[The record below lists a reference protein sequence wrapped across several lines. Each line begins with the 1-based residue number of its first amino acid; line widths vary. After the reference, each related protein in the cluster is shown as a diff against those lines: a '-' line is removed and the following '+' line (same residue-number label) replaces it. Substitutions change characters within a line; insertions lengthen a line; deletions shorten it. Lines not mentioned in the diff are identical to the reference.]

1 MLNKNAL
8 NIGIFYALLAY
19 LLWGFLPIY
28 WKSLNE
34 VNAGA
39 VLAHRVVWSFV
50 FLILLILLTRQTK
63 PFIKAASVIFKSKK
77 TTIILFLA
85 SIVISLNWLTFIWA
99 VQNDFVIQTSLG
111 YYINPLISV
120 VMGIVFLKE
129 RLSLSQ
135 VLAVSL
141 AAISVLYLT
150 FSYGVFPWVSLI
162 LAFSFAT
169 YGLLKKFIVIN
180 SIYSL
185 TIETLFITPI
195 ALIFLLFF
203 NQANPSFTEFPISII
218 LLLIGAG
225 IATAV
230 PLVLFGRAV
239 QELSL
244 SFIGILQYLAPTI
257 MLLLGVFVYGESFT
271 TAHFVSFVLIWFALI
286 IFISS
291 SLIDNSNKSKD
302 SQLS

>member
-1 MLNKNAL
+1 MNKNTL
-8 NIGIFYALLAY
+8 RSGIFYALIAY

-28 WKSLNE
+28 WKTLDE
-34 VNAGA
+34 VSSGT
-39 VLAHRVVWSFV
+39 VLAHRVIWSFV
-50 FLILLILLTRQTK
+50 FLSLLIVLTNQTK
-63 PFIKAASVIFKSKK
+63 PFIQSATLILKSKK
-77 TTIILFLA
+77 TLLILFTA

-129 RLSLSQ
+129 RLSLAQ
-135 VLAVSL
+135 VLAVGL
-141 AAISVLYLT
+141 VAISVLFLT

-169 YGLLKKFIVIN
+169 YGLLKKFITIN

-185 TIETLFITPI
+185 TIETLFVTPI
-195 ALIFLLFF
+195 ALLFLIFF
-203 NQANPSFTEFPISII
+203 NQASANFTELPTLIMM
-218 LLLIGAG
+218 LLIGAG
-225 IATAV
+225 VATAV
-230 PLVLFGRAV
+230 PLILFGKAV

-257 MLLLGVFVYGESFT
+257 MLLLGIFLYDEVFS
-271 TAHFVSFVLIWFALI
+271 TAHLVSFILIWIALAI
-286 IFISS
+286 YIASS
-291 SLIDNSNKSKD
+291 ILDNSNKSKD
-302 SQLS
+302 S

>member
-1 MLNKNAL
+1 MNKKAL

-19 LLWGFLPIY
+19 LFWGFLPIY

-50 FLILLILLTRQTK
+50 FLSLLVLLTRQTK
-63 PFIKAASVIFKSKK
+63 PFIHAAYSIFKSKK
-77 TTIILFLA
+77 TTVILFSA

-129 RLSLSQ
+129 RLSLAQGLS
-135 VLAVSL
+135 VSL
-141 AAISVLYLT
+141 VAISVLYLT

-203 NQANPSFTEFPISII
+203 NQANTSFTEFPTSII

-271 TAHFVSFVLIWFALI
+271 TAHFISFVLIWFALI
-286 IFISS
+286 IYITS
-291 SLIDNSNKSKD
+291 SLLDNSNKSKH
-302 SQLS
+302 SQLN

>member
-1 MLNKNAL
+1 MNKNTL
-8 NIGIFYALLAY
+8 RSGIFYALIAY

-28 WKSLNE
+28 WKTLDE
-34 VNAGA
+34 VSSGT
-39 VLAHRVVWSFV
+39 VLAHRVIWSFV
-50 FLILLILLTRQTK
+50 FLSLLIVLTNQTK
-63 PFIKAASVIFKSKK
+63 PFIQSATLILKSKK
-77 TTIILFLA
+77 TLLILFTA

-129 RLSLSQ
+129 RLSLAQ
-135 VLAVSL
+135 VLAVGL
-141 AAISVLYLT
+141 VAISVLFLT

-169 YGLLKKFIVIN
+169 YGLLKKFITIN

-185 TIETLFITPI
+185 TIETLFVTPI
-195 ALIFLLFF
+195 ALLFLIFF
-203 NQANPSFTEFPISII
+203 NQASANFTELPTLIMM
-218 LLLIGAG
+218 LLIGAG
-225 IATAV
+225 VATAV
-230 PLVLFGRAV
+230 PLILFGKAV

-257 MLLLGVFVYGESFT
+257 MLLLGIFLYDEVFS
-271 TAHFVSFVLIWFALI
+271 TAHLVSFILIWIALAI
-286 IFISS
+286 YIASS
-291 SLIDNSNKSKD
+291 ILENSNKSKD
-302 SQLS
+302 S

>member
-1 MLNKNAL
+1 MNKNAL

-203 NQANPSFTEFPISII
+203 NQANPNFTEFPISII

-271 TAHFVSFVLIWFALI
+271 TAHFVSFVLIWLALI
-286 IFISS
+286 IYISS

>member
-1 MLNKNAL
+1 MKKNTI
-8 NIGIFYALLAY
+8 NTGILYALLAY

-28 WKSLNE
+28 WKTLNE
-34 VNAGA
+34 VSSGT
-39 VLAHRVVWSFV
+39 VLAHRVIWSFI
-50 FLILLILLTRQTK
+50 FLSLLIILTNQTK
-63 PFIKAASVIFKSKK
+63 PFIKSAYLVFKSKK
-77 TTIILFLA
+77 TMLILFTA

-120 VMGIVFLKE
+120 VMGIIFLKE
-129 RLSLSQ
+129 RLSLAQ
-135 VLAVSL
+135 TLAVGL

-150 FSYGVFPWVSLI
+150 FNYGVFPWVSLI

-169 YGLLKKFIVIN
+169 YGLLKKFITIN

-185 TIETLFITPI
+185 TIETLFVTPL

-203 NQANPSFTEFPISII
+203 NQSSTNFTELPTLII
-218 LLLIGAG
+218 MLLIGAG

-230 PLVLFGRAV
+230 PLILFGRAV

-257 MLLLGVFVYGESFT
+257 MLLLGIFLYDETFS
-271 TAHFVSFVLIWFALI
+271 TAHLISFILIWIALI
-286 IFISS
+286 IYITS
-291 SLIDNSNKSKD
+291 SLIENSHKSKH
-302 SQLS
+302 S

>member
-1 MLNKNAL
+1 MNKNTL
-8 NIGIFYALLAY
+8 RSGIFYALIAY

-28 WKSLNE
+28 WKTLDE
-34 VNAGA
+34 VSSGT
-39 VLAHRVVWSFV
+39 VLAHRVIWSFV
-50 FLILLILLTRQTK
+50 FLSLLIVLTNQTK
-63 PFIKAASVIFKSKK
+63 PFIQSATLILKSKK
-77 TTIILFLA
+77 TLLILFTA

-129 RLSLSQ
+129 RLSLAQ
-135 VLAVSL
+135 VLAVGL
-141 AAISVLYLT
+141 VAISVLFLT

-169 YGLLKKFIVIN
+169 YGLLKKFITIN

-185 TIETLFITPI
+185 TIETLFVTPI
-195 ALIFLLFF
+195 ALLFLIFF
-203 NQANPSFTEFPISII
+203 NQASANFTELPTLIMI
-218 LLLIGAG
+218 LLIGAG
-225 IATAV
+225 VATAV
-230 PLVLFGRAV
+230 PLILFGKAV

-257 MLLLGVFVYGESFT
+257 MLLLGIFLYDEVFS
-271 TAHFVSFVLIWFALI
+271 TAHLVSFILIWIALAI
-286 IFISS
+286 YIASS
-291 SLIDNSNKSKD
+291 ILENSNKSKD
-302 SQLS
+302 S

>member
-1 MLNKNAL
+1 MNKVNLNT
-8 NIGIFYALLAY
+8 GIVYALLAY
-19 LLWGFLPIY
+19 LLWGFLPVY
-28 WKSLNE
+28 WKTLNE

-39 VLAHRVVWSFV
+39 VLAHRIIWSFV
-50 FLILLILLTRQTK
+50 FLSLLILLTKQTK
-63 PFIKAASVIFKSKK
+63 PFLKAASLIFKSKK
-77 TTIILFLA
+77 TTLTLFAA
-85 SIVISLNWLTFIWA
+85 SIVISLNWLVFIWA

-120 VMGIVFLKE
+120 VMGILFLKE
-129 RLSLSQ
+129 RLSIAQ
-135 VLAVSL
+135 GLAVGL

-195 ALIFLLFF
+195 ALIFLMFF
-203 NQANPSFTEFPISII
+203 NQANPNFTEFSPLII
-218 LLLIGAG
+218 ILLIGAG
-225 IATAV
+225 VATAV
-230 PLVLFGRAV
+230 PLILFGKAV

-257 MLLLGVFVYGESFT
+257 MLILGIFIYGENFT
-271 TAHFVSFVLIWFALI
+271 KSHLISFVFIWLALI
-286 IFISS
+286 IYMTSS
-291 SLIDNSNKSKD
+291 FMENSNKSKY
-302 SQLS
+302 SHLS